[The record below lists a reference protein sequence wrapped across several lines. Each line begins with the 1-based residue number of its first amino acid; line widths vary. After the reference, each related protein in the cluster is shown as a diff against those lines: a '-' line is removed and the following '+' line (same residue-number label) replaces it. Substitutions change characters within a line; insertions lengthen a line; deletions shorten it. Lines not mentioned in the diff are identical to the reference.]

1 MINIPF
7 SVFLNLGSEFRD
19 FIFYFVNIR
28 LVAASGFCNCLL
40 HYSLSTSCCFLQLC
54 TCTKKLFTPCYQRPE
69 NNIMSKSSTI
79 GATEL
84 LDINC
89 VMEFLLWS
97 QAIHARTMTL
107 VEGPVLWMVS
117 IPISVPVSI
126 QGSVPVFSDSWWSS
140 SSRSRCWPLGG
151 NVAHLILKWLD
162 FPENETKQ
170 RFYHNNIM
178 SR

>member
-1 MINIPF
+1 MILIPF

-19 FIFYFVNIR
+19 FIFYFVDIR
-28 LVAASGFCNCLL
+28 LVAASSFYSRLL
-40 HYSLSTSCCFLQLC
+40 RYSLSTSCCFLQLC

-97 QAIHARTMTL
+97 QAIR

-117 IPISVPVSI
+117 IPISVLVSI